1 LGAIVLTPFAMRPL
15 PMTPVTTAAR
25 RKREQA
31 RRARPSVKL
40 PALMAVL
47 ALAGCASTPPSRPS
61 PPNLFISP
69 SGAPYR
75 ASKAQAYPVADWFA
89 QADRDHDGAMRRT
102 EFDADAD
109 GFFGELDQNGDGV
122 IDGAE
127 VHRYETLL
135 VPEIVAFSSPAGMG
149 AMAAGAGKRPP
160 GGGKGGKGRGGGGA
174 MRGQMQAQAAAQMSE
189 KVAEAQKRYMAAP
202 KGAALF
208 SVLGDP
214 EPVRAADAN
223 LDWRVTREEWRAAT
237 KVRFKLLDANGD
249 GSLSPGELPATPV
262 QRLLAYQGGR

>member
-1 LGAIVLTPFAMRPL
+1 MRNVFILL
-15 PMTPVTTAAR
+15 PACARAAAR
-25 RKREQA
+25 SWRKRSYA
-31 RRARPSVKL
+31 PGPKVGLSTLVA
-40 PALMAVL
+40 AM

-69 SGAPYR
+69 SGAPFR
-75 ASKAQAYPVADWFA
+75 ASNTQAYPVASWFA
-89 QADRDHDGAMRRT
+89 QADRDQDGAMRLT
-102 EFDADAD
+102 EFDADAA
-109 GFFGELDQNGDGV
+109 GFFAELDQNGDGV

-127 VHRYETLL
+127 VHRYETLV
-135 VPEIVAFSSPAGMG
+135 VPEIVAFSSPAGLG

-160 GGGKGGKGRGGGGA
+160 GGGKGGKGRGGGA

-208 SVLGDP
+208 GVLGDP

-223 LDWRVTREEWRAAT
+223 LDWRVTPEEWRAAT